1 MESRFWL
8 FAYVISGG
16 AVLFAGGYYLGLSGA
31 ADTKIESP
39 KIVSDR
45 NKKELKKELQQPEI
59 KALSDPS
66 ASKMVFDSNI
76 NESNN
81 PLEERRQGGI
91 REILDQFVNQTNPV
105 YSTAP
110 CPKL

>member
-8 FAYVISGG
+8 FAYVILGG
-16 AVLFAGGYYLGLSGA
+16 ALLFAGGYYLGLSGA

-76 NESNN
+76 NLS
-81 PLEERRQGGI
+81 LI
-91 REILDQFVNQTNPV
+91 HI
-105 YSTAP
+105 
-110 CPKL
+110 